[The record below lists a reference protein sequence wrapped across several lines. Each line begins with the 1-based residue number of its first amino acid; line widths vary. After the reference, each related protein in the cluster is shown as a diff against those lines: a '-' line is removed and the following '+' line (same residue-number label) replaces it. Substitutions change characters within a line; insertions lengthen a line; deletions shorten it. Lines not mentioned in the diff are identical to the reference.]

1 MLLAQI
7 SRVDNK
13 ELCRLDVLD
22 LSDTPINDQGTFTP
36 NAKSDSL
43 EVARKSLSVTE
54 QQRGKFETTCNFKQ
68 KTQAPDG
75 CNTCV

>member
-22 LSDTPINDQGTFTP
+22 LSDTPINDQGNVHTECQEQLTRGGEEITQCYRTTER
-36 NAKSDSL
+36 
-43 EVARKSLSVTE
+43 EV
-54 QQRGKFETTCNFKQ
+54 
-68 KTQAPDG
+68 
-75 CNTCV
+75 